1 MLEVTLSCA
10 SSQWEDKGGIMFS
23 GICGLDQQFGE
34 INRLT
39 DLVLGGAIPKGPKMS
54 LFGLDNL
61 LEL

>member
-1 MLEVTLSCA
+1 MHLLNGKI
-10 SSQWEDKGGIMFS
+10 KGYKLMFS
-23 GICGLDQQFGE
+23 GIHGLNQLFGE

-39 DLVLGGAIPKGPKMS
+39 DLVLGGAIPQGPKMN

>member
-1 MLEVTLSCA
+1 VHLLNGKI
-10 SSQWEDKGGIMFS
+10 KGCKLMFS
-23 GICGLDQQFGE
+23 GIRGLNQQFGE

-39 DLVLGGAIPKGPKMS
+39 DLVLGGAIPKGPKMN

>member
-1 MLEVTLSCA
+1 
-10 SSQWEDKGGIMFS
+10 MFS
-23 GICGLDQQFGE
+23 GIHGLNQQFGE

-39 DLVLGGAIPKGPKMS
+39 DLVLGGAIPQGPKMN